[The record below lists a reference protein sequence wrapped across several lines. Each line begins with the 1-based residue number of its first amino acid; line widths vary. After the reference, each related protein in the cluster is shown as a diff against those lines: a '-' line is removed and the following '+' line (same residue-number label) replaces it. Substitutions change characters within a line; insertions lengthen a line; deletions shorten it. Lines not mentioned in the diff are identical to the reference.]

1 MPLQDSSGVPQGLSE
16 EQAEVYRLTVVNRL
30 TQREIASR
38 LDLSQQRVSQIL
50 ADARAKLPPVD
61 LEAIRRESLE
71 LHWRTQRAALELAEM
86 RGAPV
91 TAGKDGD
98 VVLDPEDATV
108 VRDYSLRL
116 AALEQARKADVE
128 IRKLHGLDAATKV
141 DVTGAVRYEV
151 AGVDITKLS

>member
-98 VVLDPEDATV
+98 VVLDPEDASV

-151 AGVDITKLS
+151 AGVDISKLS

>member
-38 LDLSQQRVSQIL
+38 MDLSQQRVSQIL

-71 LHWRTQRAALELAEM
+71 LHLKTQRFALELAEM

-98 VVLDPEDATV
+98 IVRDDDGSM

-128 IRKLHGLDAATKV
+128 IRKLHGLDAAQKV

-151 AGVDITKLS
+151 AGVDISKLS